1 MATSDAQKRANLKY
15 QKEKT
20 KQIAIRFSPNEMD
33 VFEHIK
39 MQPNI
44 AGYIK
49 RLVREDMER
58 GEG

>member
-1 MATSDAQKRANLKY
+1 MTSDAQRRANLKY

-20 KQIAIRFSPNEMD
+20 RQIAIRFSPNEMD
-33 VFEHIK
+33 VFEYIK
-39 MQPNI
+39 SQDNI

-58 GEG
+58 GA